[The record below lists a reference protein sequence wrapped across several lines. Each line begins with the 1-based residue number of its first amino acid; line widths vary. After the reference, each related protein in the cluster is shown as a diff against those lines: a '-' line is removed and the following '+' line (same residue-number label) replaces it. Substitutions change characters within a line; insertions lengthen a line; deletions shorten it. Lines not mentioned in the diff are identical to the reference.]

1 MPTQT
6 TEERN
11 GRLRT
16 TVKIILG
23 ERVSLCRCM
32 KSREFPFCD
41 GTHKEIEGN
50 IAGPVSVEAVEVLE
64 EKPGEQK
71 EG

>member
-1 MPTQT
+1 MPTHS

-16 TVKIILG
+16 TVKIVKG

-32 KSREFPFCD
+32 KSKEFPFCD
-41 GTHKEIEGN
+41 GAHKEIEGN
-50 IAGPVSVEAVEVLE
+50 TTGPVIVEVVDTLE
-64 EKPGEQK
+64 DKPAGS
-71 EG
+71 